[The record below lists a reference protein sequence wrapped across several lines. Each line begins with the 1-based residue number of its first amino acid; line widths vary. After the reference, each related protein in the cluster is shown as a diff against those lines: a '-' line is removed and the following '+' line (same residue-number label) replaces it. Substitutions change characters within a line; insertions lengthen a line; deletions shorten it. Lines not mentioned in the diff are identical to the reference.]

1 MSTLDSWIDREEL
14 GQLLAGL
21 TPSDPP
27 AEPVVESEEEKEA
40 VENKSETEA
49 QDLSEPPPAI
59 SPEVAEETVSEFDA
73 AGDAPDSETEA
84 QEEAPA
90 PPMEIAQ
97 EVETWPADEA
107 SPDEAPARTQDDVL
121 EENLPVDGEA
131 PVEEFPPRED
141 NLAEP
146 GEEPAPEPT
155 QGENPV
161 AQSEE
166 ISSSPQAAPV
176 ADEEPETATDISHG
190 REVAETTS
198 LPVSGEELALSEPA
212 SIEPGIPA
220 EDTQPVIESE
230 PVELSDE
237 PAIENDPP
245 LDFDQPQ
252 AYEAAPFPTLDS
264 AEPEQDL
271 PEPPPVSSIRR
282 TAAVQAA
289 EALER
294 ARDQAQ
300 SGGLL
305 RPLNATDFANLPP
318 RQDVAPEEPAPP
330 ASPPPAPAPF
340 VPLNESV
347 EPPSDPSDSEPE
359 PAETVPEEPA
369 FEGEDPWNT
378 PLVESD
384 PVPGFP
390 PEPLP
395 EEPVQE
401 SPPALD
407 ADATEPPREQ
417 SPWLG
422 EDEPIFASPEP
433 EPFPAETPV
442 SFEESERAPEEGN
455 AGAIAT
461 PFGNAEDVPPP
472 TGSLRGRL
480 TAFANRVAAATG
492 TDGVTIT
499 DFQSYPLLPQ
509 TEIPAGVHSA
519 LRLAHWCGLLTVE
532 LQKTRDGFT
541 QIALAEG
548 WLCVVAAD
556 SAAGGVCASFRVSE
570 RINDDAA
577 REICT
582 DLRETLGEPP
592 QVDAPPALSQV
603 G

>member
-21 TPSDPP
+21 TPNDQP
-27 AEPVVESEEEKEA
+27 AEPVTESEKEA
-40 VENKSETEA
+40 VESETEP
-49 QDLSEPPPAI
+49 QDLSDSTPES
-59 SPEVAEETVSEFDA
+59 SPETVEETAPEVDSTSDETVSENET
-73 AGDAPDSETEA
+73 PD
-84 QEEAPA
+84 EAPV
-90 PPMEIAQ
+90 PPVEIVQ
-97 EVETWPADEA
+97 EVETYAQDEIPNAEIPPAQ
-107 SPDEAPARTQDDVL
+107 TQDDAPMEFPPV
-121 EENLPVDGEA
+121 EEVA
-131 PVEEFPPRED
+131 PVEEFQPIQ
-141 NLAEP
+141 EP
-146 GEEPAPEPT
+146 APAQVEEPAPEPVPD
-155 QGENPV
+155 EVPV
-161 AQSEE
+161 TQSEE
-166 ISSSPQAAPV
+166 VSIAPQETPIL
-176 ADEEPETATDISHG
+176 DEEPETATDISHG
-190 REVAETTS
+190 SEVVETTS
-198 LPVSGEELALSEPA
+198 LPAPTEELAMPEPA
-212 SIEPGIPA
+212 SMEPEIPA
-220 EDTQPVIESE
+220 EENQPIIENEPGEFSNE
-230 PVELSDE
+230 PV
-237 PAIENDPP
+237 IENDPP

-264 AEPEQDL
+264 VEPEQEL

-318 RQDVAPEEPAPP
+318 KQEAAVEEPAPP

-340 VPLNESV
+340 TPLNETV
-347 EPPSDPSDSEPE
+347 EQPADFSEPE
-359 PAETVPEEPA
+359 PEPTEA
-369 FEGEDPWNT
+369 VSDEPSFEGEDPWNT
-378 PLVESD
+378 PLMESE

-395 EEPVQE
+395 EPQEPIQE
-401 SPPALD
+401 APPTFD
-407 ADATEPPREQ
+407 TKEEEPPQEAFP
-417 SPWLG
+417 SFE
-422 EDEPIFASPEP
+422 EDEPIFGSPEP
-433 EPFPAETPV
+433 ESFPTDAPV
-442 SFEESERAPEEGN
+442 SFEDSEEQPEEEN
-455 AGAIAT
+455 AEAIAT
-461 PFGNAEDVPPP
+461 PFANVEDVPPP

-480 TAFANRVAAATG
+480 TAFADRVTAATG
-492 TDGVTIT
+492 TNTVTIT

-509 TEIPAGVHSA
+509 AEMPTGVHSA

-556 SAAGGVCASFRVSE
+556 SAAGGVCASFRVSD
-570 RINDDAA
+570 RIDDDSA
-577 REICT
+577 RKICT

-592 QVDAPPALSQV
+592 QVDSPPALSQV